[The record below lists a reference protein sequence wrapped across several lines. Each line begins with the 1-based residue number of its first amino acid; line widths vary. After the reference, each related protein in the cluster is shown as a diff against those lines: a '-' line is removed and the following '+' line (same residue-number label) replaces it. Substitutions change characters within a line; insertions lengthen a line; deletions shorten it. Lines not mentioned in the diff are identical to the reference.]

1 MTQKSF
7 EDRAMSE
14 AYVDRAAL
22 WTRELVHKE
31 SRGPGD
37 LQNAMRRVSRRH
49 GIPHATIWALR
60 YRRPKDLLISVFTA
74 IQQAYVAECARQARA
89 LEQEIQL
96 TKAIAGPDCAAV
108 RASEA
113 LVGAID
119 PQAVSA
125 EPEGTEND
133 G

>member
-1 MTQKSF
+1 
-7 EDRAMSE
+7 MSD
-14 AYVDRAAL
+14 AYVERAAL
-22 WTRELVHKE
+22 WTRDLVHKE

-49 GIPHATIWALR
+49 GIPHATLWALR

-74 IQQAYVAECARQARA
+74 IQQAYVAECIRQARA
-89 LEQEIQL
+89 LEHEIEI
-96 TKAIAGPDCAAV
+96 TKAVAGPDCAAV
-108 RASEA
+108 RAVET
-113 LVGAID
+113 LVGSID

-125 EPEGTEND
+125 KVSGTDNN